1 MMRLPRPQ
9 CISHGA
15 PLMPSHVADDEIA
28 RHHALKNKIA
38 SLPKGV
44 LSLLFLTLDHGAAV
58 HEFYQT

>member
-38 SLPKGV
+38 
-44 LSLLFLTLDHGAAV
+44 FAYIADRGALAV
-58 HEFYQT
+58 IPDTGS